1 MNKSQI
7 SKLIRIKGQL
17 LMLDKILK
25 FKLNKSISTKF
36 KVKKKSWFYKY
47 HLINRPIMPG
57 VLMEEAMFQS
67 AVCLLKLDNKN
78 ILSELLLVESSSKFY
93 SEIAGNNDLKI
104 LTDLYK
110 KNKNLY
116 YFRSRILSK
125 DLIKCKSEFILLR
138 KIINWKK

>member
-7 SKLIRIKGQL
+7 SKLIKIKGQL
-17 LMLDKILK
+17 LMLDKVLK
-25 FKLNKSISTKF
+25 FKLNKNISTTF

-57 VLMEEAMFQS
+57 VLMEETMFQS

-78 ILSELLLVESSSKFY
+78 ILSELLLLESSSKFY
-93 SEIAGNNDLKI
+93 SEISGNNDLKI
-104 LTDLYK
+104 VTDLYK

-116 YFRSRILSK
+116 YFKSKILIK

-138 KIINWKK
+138 KIRN

>member
-7 SKLIRIKGQL
+7 SKLIKIKGQL
-17 LMLDKILK
+17 LMLDKVLK
-25 FKLNKSISTKF
+25 FKLNKNISTTF

-57 VLMEEAMFQS
+57 VLMEETMFQS

-78 ILSELLLVESSSKFY
+78 ILSELLLLESSSKFY
-93 SEIAGNNDLKI
+93 SEISGNNDLKI
-104 LTDLYK
+104 VTDLYK

-116 YFRSRILSK
+116 YFKSKILIK

-138 KIINWKK
+138 KIRNWKK